1 MAEAT
6 ATARSQGEEAAAMA
20 EATATARSQGEEPRA
35 RLRRRWL
42 VATADCVRELANGKA
57 EATRAVAAPV
67 IYLRMVCSYWAMWW
81 HTIGQCAG
89 HVQAG
94 DLAEH

>member
-1 MAEAT
+1 
-6 ATARSQGEEAAAMA
+6 MA

-35 RLRRRWL
+35 RRRRRWL

>member
-20 EATATARSQGEEPRA
+20 EATATR
-35 RLRRRWL
+35 RRRWL
-42 VATADCVRELANGKA
+42 VATADYVRELANGKA